1 MLAARP
7 FSENTRGHSETSEK
21 RLIENNSFH
30 AFSRFRKSA
39 KPWES
44 KAERVSERQKSCGLC
59 FYSIKTRILLA
70 QKTDFSTNVL
80 WEWTEKGSILARF
93 PSSKHGDR
101 SASPST
107 TCRLSPCCRVA
118 PWRWQSKSATVR
130 VIGDT
135 PVLYPG
141 DGVPSHHSLLIRL
154 HGNPC
159 LGR

>member
-59 FYSIKTRILLA
+59 FYSIKTRKKPFKKI
-70 QKTDFSTNVL
+70 DISTNVL
-80 WEWTEKGSILARF
+80 WQCTA
-93 PSSKHGDR
+93 SSAFGQ
-101 SASPST
+101 PWM
-107 TCRLSPCCRVA
+107 PA
-118 PWRWQSKSATVR
+118 PPRKDEE
-130 VIGDT
+130 GE
-135 PVLYPG
+135 
-141 DGVPSHHSLLIRL
+141 LLEL
-154 HGNPC
+154 LP
-159 LGR
+159 